1 MSSATVRL
9 ARHYAEMV
17 AAMLLGMLVIGMPA
31 GMAAETAGWGG
42 PQDWA
47 IEVQLLG
54 MAAAMTVPMV
64 AWMRVRGHDARPITE
79 MSAAMFVPAL
89 GAIALSRSGLMRDVD
104 ALMVVEHVAMF
115 AAMLGAMLARP
126 AEYTR
131 SHQEHA
137 AA

>member
-1 MSSATVRL
+1 MSSPTLRF

-17 AAMLLGMLVIGMPA
+17 VAMLLGMLVIGMPA
-31 GMAAETAGWGG
+31 GMAAEAAGWGG
-42 PQDWA
+42 PSDWA

-54 MAAAMTVPMV
+54 MAFAMTAPMV
-64 AWMRVRGHDARPITE
+64 AWMRVRGHDARPIVE

-89 GAIALSRSGLMRDVD
+89 GAIALNGSGLVRDID
-104 ALMVVEHVAMF
+104 ALMVVEHAAMF

-131 SHQEHA
+131 SHHDHA